1 MSNVLRIERSGPVGR
16 VWLDRPDVRN
26 ALNGVL
32 IRDLAAA
39 FADFAADGGVRAI
52 VLGGSGKAFC
62 AGERAERRRQ
72 LADQRAVHGIAH
84 LGTVEPDAGH
94 RAVAFDPQRRRHDVV
109 RPRLSA
115 CSIHTQSISGQG

>member
-39 FADFAADGGVRAI
+39 FADFAADDGVRAI
-52 VLGGSGKAFC
+52 VLGGRGKAFC
-62 AGERAERRRQ
+62 AGAD
-72 LADQRAVHGIAH
+72 LAFMREVG
-84 LGTVEPDAGH
+84 GYT
-94 RAVAFDPQRRRHDVV
+94 
-109 RPRLSA
+109 
-115 CSIHTQSISGQG
+115 